1 MLWKPE
7 HSQSTIGDRSPMRTS
22 RKPNIE
28 NGSKNGSR
36 TAHQSVL
43 YMLYYDSIFGVG
55 DMSEEVFTY
64 I

>member
-1 MLWKPE
+1 M
-7 HSQSTIGDRSPMRTS
+7 STN

-55 DMSEEVFTY
+55 DM
-64 I
+64 

>member
-1 MLWKPE
+1 
-7 HSQSTIGDRSPMRTS
+7 MRTS

-28 NGSKNGSR
+28 NGSKNGLR

-55 DMSEEVFTY
+55 DM
-64 I
+64 